1 MTRPRDRWSDRI
13 ARARE
18 LAHERPVVRDVL
30 VFYADL
36 AAFQQSLADRWPQV
50 TPARAAGSP
59 SFADLLDPA
68 AAASLIPPLI
78 AWLQSGSHTGVAGA
92 VRDLG
97 RTSAAA
103 WEELIQSYWT
113 GGGVG
118 VDAGEVDLFVVE
130 TLLQPFA
137 EVAADGR
144 ANPGD
149 ESSAT
154 AAARPGQSRCPTCRG
169 LPIAAILRE
178 RGHGSP
184 RSLVCGFCLSE
195 WPALRIVCPSCG
207 ETGFDALPV
216 YRAAE
221 LVGVRADACDNCGV
235 YIKTIDATAGGAASP
250 LVDDLASLPLDL
262 WAVER
267 GYRRMRPNL
276 LRL

>member
-1 MTRPRDRWSDRI
+1 MTPTGDRWSARI

-18 LAHERPVVRDVL
+18 LALERPAVRDVL
-30 VFYADL
+30 LFYADL
-36 AAFQQSLADRWPQV
+36 AAFQQSLADHWPQV
-50 TPARAAGSP
+50 TPAGTAGSP

-68 AAASLIPPLI
+68 AAASRIPPLI
-78 AWLQSGSHTGVAGA
+78 AWLQSGSHTGVAG
-92 VRDLG
+92 VMQNLG
-97 RTSAAA
+97 RATADA
-103 WEELIQSYWT
+103 WEEIIRSYWT
-113 GGGVG
+113 SGGVG

-137 EVAADGR
+137 EVAAAGR
-144 ANPGD
+144 TTPEEEPD
-149 ESSAT
+149 VT
-154 AAARPGQSRCPTCRG
+154 ASARPGHSHCSTCRG

-221 LVGVRADACDNCGV
+221 FANVRADACDNCGV
-235 YIKTIDATAGGAASP
+235 YIKTIDGTVDGAASP